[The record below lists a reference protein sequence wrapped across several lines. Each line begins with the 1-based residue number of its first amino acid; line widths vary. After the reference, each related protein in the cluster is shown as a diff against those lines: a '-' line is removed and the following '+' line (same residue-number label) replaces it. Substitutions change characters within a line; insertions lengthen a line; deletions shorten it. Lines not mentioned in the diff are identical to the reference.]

1 VTTALLVA
9 LGAALGAPARWAL
22 DRAVQARH
30 GSRFP
35 WGTFV
40 VNVSGS
46 LALGVLLGL
55 VDGGSSPLVAVLGT
69 GFLGAFT
76 TYSTFAVET
85 LRLVE
90 GRATRV
96 ALANVV
102 LSVAAGTAAALA
114 GWFLGV
120 AATG

>member
-1 VTTALLVA
+1 MTPLLVC

-22 DRAVQARH
+22 DRAVQRRH
-30 GSRFP
+30 DSAFP

-46 LALGVLLGL
+46 LALGMLLG
-55 VDGGSSPLVAVLGT
+55 VVGADEAPLVALLGT

-85 LRLVE
+85 LRLFE
-90 GRATRV
+90 QGAGRLA
-96 ALANVV
+96 AANVAAS
-102 LSVAAGTAAALA
+102 LAAGMLAAFVGWSLGTAIAPA
-114 GWFLGV
+114 
-120 AATG
+120 

>member
-1 VTTALLVA
+1 VTPLLVC

-22 DRAVQARH
+22 DRAVQRRH
-30 GSRFP
+30 DSAFP

-46 LALGVLLGL
+46 LALGILLG
-55 VDGGSSPLVAVLGT
+55 VVGAGQAPLVALLGT

-85 LRLVE
+85 LRLLE
-90 GRATRV
+90 KGAGRIA
-96 ALANVV
+96 AANVAAS
-102 LSVAAGTAAALA
+102 LAAGMLAAVVGWSLGTAIAP
-114 GWFLGV
+114 
-120 AATG
+120 T